1 MAVIVTDDNGKSR
14 SVEISF
20 EEAQRVFGPMLGDAP
35 EFLKAKYASRIKA
48 VRDCLCELATSNSN
62 KETCGDKMKTMYI
75 ISKANVT
82 VDNTGCIRNIISSI
96 HGDAYNTIEY
106 AADEIIKLSKHYSTI
121 SSELGLNLQIS
132 MSTDEETGERCL
144 TVSHVSY
151 TPQGNGDKMFECET
165 MVVFKICEVTV

>member
-1 MAVIVTDDNGKSR
+1 MAVIVTDDNGRSR

-35 EFLKAKYASRIKA
+35 DFLKEKYASRIKA
-48 VRDCLCELATSNSN
+48 VRDSLCELTTSNSN
-62 KETCGDKMKTMYI
+62 KETCRDTIKTMYV

-96 HGDAYNTIEY
+96 HGDAYNTIQY
-106 AADEIIKLSKHYSTI
+106 AADEIIKLSKHYSSI

-132 MSTDEETGERCL
+132 MSTDEETHERCL
-144 TVSHVSY
+144 TVSHVAY

-165 MVVFKICEVTV
+165 MVVFRICEVNV

>member
-1 MAVIVTDDNGKSR
+1 MAVIVTNDEGKSY
-14 SVEISF
+14 SQEISF
-20 EEAQRVFGPMLGDAP
+20 NNAQRVFGPMLGDAP
-35 EFLKAKYASRIKA
+35 KFLKEKYASQIKA
-48 VRDCLCELATSNSN
+48 VRDSLCELATSNSN
-62 KETCGDKMKTMYI
+62 KETCGDTMKTMYV

-106 AADEIIKLSKHYSTI
+106 AADEIIKLSKHYSTV
-121 SSELGLNLQIS
+121 SSDLGLNFQIS

-165 MVVFKICEVTV
+165 MVVFKICEVSV

>member
-1 MAVIVTDDNGKSR
+1 MAVIVNNDKTFDVDN
-14 SVEISF
+14 SF
-20 EEAQRVFGPMLGDAP
+20 EEAQRVFGPMLDDAP
-35 EFLKAKYASRIKA
+35 KFLKDKYASQVKS
-48 VRDCLCELATSNSN
+48 VRDRLCELTTVNSN
-62 KETCGDKMKTMYI
+62 KETCGDKSKTVYV

-106 AADEIIKLSKHYSTI
+106 AGDEIIKLSKHYSTI

-132 MSTDEETGERCL
+132 MSTDDETNDKCL

-151 TPQGNGDKMFECET
+151 IPREGDRMFECET
-165 MVVFKICEVTV
+165 MIIFKICEVTV